1 MSTNEHVSHLDMQVV
16 IPLLKDYVL
25 SFPNAL
31 ILMMVRIIERIFFS
45 FCHDTKKKPL
55 QWRWKSE

>member
-31 ILMMVRIIERIFFS
+31 ILMMVRIIERIFFFILS
-45 FCHDTKKKPL
+45 
-55 QWRWKSE
+55 RY